1 METQHK
7 CLECG
12 ALYEFD
18 KGHCDQYCSRYCA
31 EAAYLGSMS
40 DRLYD
45 EQVEY
50 NLCI

>member
-12 ALYEFD
+12 TVYDFD
-18 KGHCDQYCSRYCA
+18 DGHCDEYCSQFCA
-31 EAAYLGSMS
+31 EAAYLGS